1 MIPPMDYT
9 QLPSDYKYRHL
20 ATAIYGREM
29 EYFHYDFDR
38 INYAHLAATLPD
50 GPFKDDIAK
59 RITEVKQQLQN
70 TSAIVA
76 ALWAQV
82 DDQDAYAKAV
92 EYTTQ
97 KRQQEEAA
105 K

>member
-1 MIPPMDYT
+1 MNYT

-38 INYAHLAATLPD
+38 INFEHLAATLPD
-50 GPFKDDIAK
+50 GTFKDDIIN
-59 RITEVKQQLQN
+59 RIKEIEQQVQN

-82 DDQDAYAKAV
+82 DDQEAYAKAV
-92 EYTTQ
+92 EYTTKQ
-97 KRQQEEAA
+97 REQEEAN